1 MADGV
6 VLIHDEDG
14 AGQQGHGQA
23 LDEHADE
30 ADRVAAVLVAA
41 SLEETLKQLGTA
53 RGIDV
58 YSRDMRGVIEKLK
71 EADVLVG
78 AQFSAAHGFVKFRDN
93 ALHAQFDQISRATT
107 ESALKFVE
115 GLLAT
120 SFS

>member
-1 MADGV
+1 
-6 VLIHDEDG
+6 
-14 AGQQGHGQA
+14 
-23 LDEHADE
+23 
-30 ADRVAAVLVAA
+30 
-41 SLEETLKQLGTA
+41 
-53 RGIDV
+53 
-58 YSRDMRGVIEKLK
+58 MRGVIEKLK